1 MGGPNLEVFKF
12 SVYVFFPVVMLLYY
26 GNPDWYAKNVLP
38 VRSSNITSMAIPN
51 AYALSS
57 TRTESS
63 HLNTGSSQYAFSPS
77 ELDRAQAEWTRR
89 TSPAI
94 LQR

>member
-38 VRSSNITSMAIPN
+38 VRF
-51 AYALSS
+51 
-57 TRTESS
+57 
-63 HLNTGSSQYAFSPS
+63 AFSLVLRSFITPHHAVQGQDLPS
-77 ELDRAQAEWTRR
+77 
-89 TSPAI
+89 
-94 LQR
+94 

>member
-38 VRSSNITSMAIPN
+38 VRITTS
-51 AYALSS
+51 AYHNPEH
-57 TRTESS
+57 RM
-63 HLNTGSSQYAFSPS
+63 
-77 ELDRAQAEWTRR
+77 
-89 TSPAI
+89 I
-94 LQR
+94 LQS

>member
-38 VRSSNITSMAIPN
+38 VRLCHYEYHI
-51 AYALSS
+51 
-57 TRTESS
+57 
-63 HLNTGSSQYAFSPS
+63 AFC
-77 ELDRAQAEWTRR
+77 
-89 TSPAI
+89 
-94 LQR
+94 